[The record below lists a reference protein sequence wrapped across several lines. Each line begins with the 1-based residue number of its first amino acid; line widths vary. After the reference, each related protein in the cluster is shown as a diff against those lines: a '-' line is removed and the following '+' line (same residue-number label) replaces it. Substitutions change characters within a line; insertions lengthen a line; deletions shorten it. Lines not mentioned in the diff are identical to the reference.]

1 MAVPTPIE
9 AVKLQSIVASGI
21 ELEVK
26 RDDLIHPLIIGN
38 KLRKSLRHFELC
50 QQLGHTSVLTF
61 GGRYSNHL
69 LAVAQLGHEL
79 GLVTIGVVRGT
90 DMLGQSGV
98 LLECQQKGMHIM
110 PVHTD
115 DYYPLQQISMD
126 ELVSRLGLDFS
137 PYLIPEG
144 GTSVQAIEGVGQIID
159 EIVDLKS
166 YTYIV
171 CAVGTGG
178 TAAGLAWALAQRV
191 EQHQP
196 KVLAIAVL
204 RGYTELPDQGYAA
217 LRDKVGAVRAGQ
229 IMRRH
234 LKFDGSAPWGRY
246 GKPPEA
252 IMGRL
257 RALQDVLS
265 FPLDY
270 VYTGKVLLQLEH
282 LILAGH
288 FVPGSRLLFLHTGGY
303 QTAPVL
309 KTDTP

>member
-9 AVKLQSIVASGI
+9 AVTLESFVAPGI
-21 ELEVK
+21 ELNVK

-38 KLRKSLRHFELC
+38 KLRKSLPHFERC

-69 LAVAQLGHEL
+69 LAVAQIGHEL
-79 GLVTIGVVRGT
+79 GLATIGVVRGT
-90 DMLGQSGV
+90 DVLGQSGV
-98 LLECQQKGMHIM
+98 LHECRQRGMRIM
-110 PVHTD
+110 PVNLA
-115 DYYPLQQISMD
+115 DYYPLQQISTD
-126 ELVSRLGLDFS
+126 ELVCRLDLDFS

-144 GTSVQAIEGVGQIID
+144 GTSVLAIEGAGQIID
-159 EIVDLKS
+159 EIIDLES

-178 TAAGLAWALAQRV
+178 TAAGLAWALAQRT
-191 EQHQP
+191 EQHLP
-196 KVLAIAVL
+196 KVLAIAAL
-204 RGYTELPDQGYAA
+204 RGYTGLPEQGHAA
-217 LRDKVGAVRAGQ
+217 LRDKVGAARAGHILQ
-229 IMRRH
+229 RH
-234 LKFDGSAPWGRY
+234 LEFDGSAPWGRF
-246 GKPPEA
+246 GRPPES

-270 VYTGKVLLQLEH
+270 VYTGKVLLQLEQ
-282 LILAGH
+282 LALTGR

-309 KTDTP
+309 GI